1 MDIVLREYKGHLC
14 GDFLSEKTCERL
26 LKLHEMQARGM
37 ALEQVRHSI
46 YDLSEE
52 DVDKIIKT
60 KTTLD
65 SKPLGTLT
73 DLQTLGVG
81 YMAMAKRVLL
91 GDSVGMGKTPQSA
104 GLIQYLKQ
112 KTPKF
117 RFIYFTEKK
126 LVEKDH
132 KELIRFTGDYIHK
145 LTGDSSFLKKE
156 MPKYSEEELP
166 YSFVASHSVIKSSI
180 FQEWV
185 LVYMKKYKKFP
196 FDLIIIDEASAVA
209 TTSEKSEYYKSAKAL
224 CDKCDRVVLL
234 NATPFESRLES
245 FRLQLT
251 LVDPTFLPKKTEF
264 KKRFQKT
271 RFNGEYL
278 EYLDEYKNAEA
289 FKEAIKLR
297 FLSRKRKETGGTMTN
312 CQAKLIV
319 VDKSPT
325 QRRLEKLTSIPQMVY
340 DCPSALDR
348 TVKMTINTTPKLKT
362 ILDLVENQGKDEK
375 TILIYCRYKE
385 SQDGIIE
392 TLEGAG
398 YSCRK
403 LNGETKDADR
413 IEIVEDFKRGKYKI
427 LVTNVQKGLNFGN
440 CNMTIFYSALPN
452 PNQMVQVEG
461 RMTRDYHIENKSIFV
476 LATKGR
482 EQRTLQEVIAGRA
495 KASED
500 FAGSDFSLV
509 LELLRNNS
517 DSK

>member
-1 MDIVLREYKGHLC
+1 MLREYKGHLC

-156 MPKYSEEELP
+156 MPKYSEEKLP

-271 RFNGEYL
+271 RFNGEYI

-413 IEIVEDFKRGKYKI
+413 IEIVEDFKQGKYKI

-461 RMTRDYHIENKSIFV
+461 RMTRDYHIENKRIFV

-509 LELLRNNS
+509 LDLLRNNS